1 MQQPIPFDAMLP
13 LDDGSLLELCAK
25 GNEDAA
31 NVLVVRY
38 LSLVHRKASV
48 RRGRSL
54 ETDDLSQEGLIGLM
68 DAIRTYRPD
77 GGSSFATYAS
87 VCIDNRIR
95 KAVAR
100 TNTAAQHTSDI
111 ALEDVLGSTALAD
124 EGENPESILI
134 ERERLQSLKRKMES
148 LLSPFEREVL
158 SCYVKGFS
166 YEQMANMLH
175 TTSKA
180 VDNALQRVR
189 RKLKIADR

>member
-100 TNTAAQHTSDI
+100 TN
-111 ALEDVLGSTALAD
+111 
-124 EGENPESILI
+124 NPESILI